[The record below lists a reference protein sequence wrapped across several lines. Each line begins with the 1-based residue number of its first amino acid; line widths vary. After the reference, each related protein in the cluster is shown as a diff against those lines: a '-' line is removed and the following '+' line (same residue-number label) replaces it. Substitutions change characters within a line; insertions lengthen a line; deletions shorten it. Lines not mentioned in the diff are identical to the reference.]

1 MSTLQAIILGIVQ
14 GATEF
19 LPISSSGHL
28 VIFKHLF
35 GLNLESGLL
44 FDSLLHVG
52 TLIAVVFAYTEDVLL
67 LIREGFGLVFDCIR
81 WLIREVF
88 VIFTHRRIKKV
99 KLIETQERKLL
110 ILLMVASIPTAI
122 IGFSLKDIFESTLQK
137 PFTVGIALLITGGLL
152 YITDRIPS
160 HNKTTKD
167 IKYSNAVVIG
177 LFQGI
182 AITPGISRSGST
194 IAAGLFNGLNRE
206 FAIKFS
212 FLLSIPAILGAA
224 LLNLKDVSAEH
235 IQVNYLPMF
244 IGMLASALIGF
255 ICIKLLIVLLRNKK
269 YHYFAYYCWAVGL
282 ISIIWGL
289 MAG

>member
-167 IKYSNAVVIG
+167 IKYSNAVLIG